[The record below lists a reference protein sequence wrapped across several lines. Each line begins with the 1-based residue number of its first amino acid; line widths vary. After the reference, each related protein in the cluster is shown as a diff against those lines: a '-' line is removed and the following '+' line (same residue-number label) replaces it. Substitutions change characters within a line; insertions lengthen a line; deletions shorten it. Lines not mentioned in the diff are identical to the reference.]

1 MSGYTPPPN
10 GFRTFVIVWVTQSL
24 SVIGSALTFFAM
36 NIWLM
41 QALYPLPEQKPQ
53 LAWAISA
60 TSLAY
65 ALPTVVLAPLTGAWA
80 DRYDRRRIMLSMNL
94 LSGLLSLLLLLLIV
108 SGMLHLWSLIVI
120 IALFAALGSFHGAA
134 FDTAYAML
142 VPERQLPRAN
152 GMMQTMWSLSS
163 VLSPGIAAALIMLP
177 GLARQGRLAGPLAD
191 LLALLADGS
200 ALAIGLD
207 ALSFFLAGVVLI
219 FLFIPS
225 PQRRDLETQ
234 AKTLWADIREGGHF
248 IWQRRALIWLL
259 AAFTVSNFVI
269 GTLNVFENLLVRFN
283 LSADW
288 TARGFTLESALAV
301 ISSAAGLGGL
311 AGGILMSVWGGL
323 KKKRV
328 LGVLGAMLLISVFT
342 IFIGLSAGL
351 YLTAVLFFCT
361 YAMTPISSAH
371 SQTIWQS
378 LTPHHLQGRVFAVRR
393 VIAQFTWPL
402 STALAGL
409 LGSLF
414 NPGGVMVV
422 LAAIFLVF
430 IVTQFFNPVLLRVEG
445 NDTDEEQTV
454 PVRVATT
461 D

>member
-41 QALYPLPEQKPQ
+41 QVLYPLPEQKPQ

-65 ALPTVVLAPLTGAWA
+65 ALPTVALAPFTGAWA

-94 LSGLLSLLLLLLIV
+94 LNGLLSLLLLLLIV
-108 SGMLHLWSLIVI
+108 SGMLQLWSLTVI

-142 VPERQLPRAN
+142 VPEKQLPRAN

-163 VLSPGIAAALIMLP
+163 VLSPGIAAGLIMLP
-177 GLARQGRLAGPLAD
+177 GLARQGRLAGPLAN
-191 LLALLADGS
+191 LLALLPDGS

-207 ALSFFLAGVVLI
+207 ALSFFLAGAVLI

-225 PQRRDLETQ
+225 PQRSDLEVQ
-234 AKTLWADIREGGHF
+234 SKTLWADIREGGRF

-259 AAFTVSNFVI
+259 GAFTVSNFVM

-288 TARGFTLESALAV
+288 AARGFTLESALALV
-301 ISSAAGLGGL
+301 SSAAGLGGL

-323 KKKRV
+323 KKQRV
-328 LGVLGAMLLISVFT
+328 LGVLGAMLLMSVFT
-342 IFIGLSAGL
+342 LFVGLSAGL
-351 YLTAVLFFCT
+351 YLTAGLFFWA
-361 YAMTPISSAH
+361 YAMSPIANAH

-422 LAAIFLVF
+422 LAALFLLF
-430 IVTQFFNPVLLRVEG
+430 ITAQFFNPVLLGVEDG
-445 NDTDEEQTV
+445 EAVEEQTA